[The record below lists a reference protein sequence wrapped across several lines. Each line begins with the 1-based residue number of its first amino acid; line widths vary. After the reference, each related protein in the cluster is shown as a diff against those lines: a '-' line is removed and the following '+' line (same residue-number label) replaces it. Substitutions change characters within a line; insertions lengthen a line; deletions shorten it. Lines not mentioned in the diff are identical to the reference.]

1 MELLASFSK
10 ETAKV
15 YFIGINSVNIL
26 KIFYLV
32 FLAFL
37 TNLSFVLFF
46 TVSIEVVRLK
56 KGEKQSQV
64 CLAQT
69 RIIFTNIYYTSNILS
84 NSKDFSMYECLT
96 SSNLIYNL
104 LRLKLDAA
112 FFILVFQTWPSF
124 LQQQDVHQQP
134 FYFLRNN
141 FQLFYMSIRSVKFA
155 LKSMILVLFER
166 HEIG

>member
-56 KGEKQSQV
+56 KGEK
-64 CLAQT
+64 
-69 RIIFTNIYYTSNILS
+69 
-84 NSKDFSMYECLT
+84 
-96 SSNLIYNL
+96 
-104 LRLKLDAA
+104 
-112 FFILVFQTWPSF
+112 
-124 LQQQDVHQQP
+124 
-134 FYFLRNN
+134 
-141 FQLFYMSIRSVKFA
+141 
-155 LKSMILVLFER
+155 
-166 HEIG
+166 